1 MRLISPQLLA
11 LSSLLLGLTGC
22 GSDSKTEPEPIAAT
36 QQISG
41 VAVDGYLAMAKACI
55 DINNNFQCDGDS
67 EYQVLTDQDGR
78 FEIVAP
84 EGLDVK
90 APLLVTTSAGITID
104 SDHPGQTIS
113 QAYYLLSDYKKPE
126 VVSPLTTLVYAKTHT
141 LGDSAQAEKI
151 LMQQLG
157 LSDVSMLY
165 TDFVA
170 AKNDTS
176 LTAEQRL
183 EHSRLHL
190 FSQVVTD
197 IIAQG
202 LAQSATNTSD
212 EEKSQV
218 AKLFT
223 DKLADLPV
231 EHVSEQ
237 VNEAI
242 NTGEESSTLAEVFL
256 QSTPSLIVS
265 KSEIDSGIITP
276 VIIPGPVTP
285 GPVTPDPV
293 TPDPVTPDPVTPDP
307 VTPDP
312 VTPDPVTP
320 PAIIN
325 PIAPINAVIDDAANT
340 FGWSLVTGYSQLSDY
355 QYSNDNGTNWQ
366 DVSAN
371 PQLLANQYY
380 PVGTVQVRIKADST
394 ISRNAGAI
402 LASNTAYLLVP
413 SAPSNGVVTNGGLS
427 GSSSFAFDL
436 VTGFSQLSHYQYSTN
451 SGQTWL
457 AVSAKPIVLA
467 EKIYA
472 INQVQVRV
480 SSNLAAGNLAGF
492 ALSNQEEFI
501 SELAPAPKAV
511 LIKYLYKNNGIRWE
525 MLGAY
530 REASHYEYTNDK
542 GITWQPVVSNTQ
554 HIGHKAYDRADVGIR
569 VKELANGQGAAAGE
583 ISWVADS
590 TATDIFKELA
600 YTWLNESREA
610 EKLSLYGSWDKSDS
624 SCLIDH
630 NATTPTYWLK
640 VTSVKTAQFDQKFD
654 EAIANSPCGIS
665 GWQWLTPDELIL
677 MSQAATH
684 TELADFSDNGNYGK
698 KYLTKNNSNDVV
710 AIRGGALVS
719 NPPSYKSE
727 NMLLRWQYPGASQA
741 ITKINALVT
750 KLQTEVSN
758 NSSDYDTARLDTDAL
773 LASYTSA
780 SSVANYLAVNN
791 NLVASQTS
799 LNTGALLVNTQ
810 LVTSTNDFNSL
821 SFLANFVSQDVLAST
836 AEKQAAQTA
845 VTLATTDLATQ
856 KNHDEQLISLQQQLS
871 QLEQTLINIDAAL
884 VSKADLDN
892 STTALTTAHTS
903 YPAAINALGGAE
915 QYTLAMQAATTW
927 YQINGQFTLA
937 TEQLTH
943 YQSLLDAL
951 PLDMHID
958 ALAEL
963 TLTQTDLDTA
973 VLPFSVA
980 GFISDQQTIKQAFE
994 TAYQAGFVTA
1004 VADAMVGTHFAKLD
1018 LAGHYMP
1025 TTATFQQG
1033 WRCVADLR
1041 HEGKSRIWS
1050 LMEKGTTGSVDNVAY
1065 ADSSGRNLTQVGGL
1079 QALYNSQAIC
1089 GFDDWTIP
1097 TPNLLESLATVDYTS
1112 SKKTIDGTVFP
1123 HHQGATSE
1131 YYYYWSNQSASS
1143 NTKHVG
1149 YEYHGDESGYNNKR
1163 SISNDGEEDYL
1174 TFGRLYRQLQQQLLN
1189 NDGNVV
1195 TDIADAYCAKDQSG
1209 LIWQLPKTDDVD
1221 SRYQTVAKLTG
1232 FNDDGTIESDNIAN
1246 ELNTSASPLCGKTN
1260 WQLPTLAQLQG
1271 LYNQPLNLDYFQHW
1285 IVNSDGYNDQ
1295 DYYLSSDIGI
1305 YSRNRCLSLDGSEN
1319 SSGCSRKNYNGA
1331 PPYQYTYMMI
1341 SEPSKAAPAAPT
1353 NGVVVDSADDN
1364 SFGWD
1369 YVSGFAIPSDYQYSV
1384 DGGILWRD
1392 VSSNPQALNDA
1403 NIALGDMQIRLKAQ
1417 PTEYLPAGQVLL
1429 AQQEYISQGGCLGY
1443 QENGLCYS
1451 YVAQELDHDGAQAY
1465 CQAENSSLVSKETPV
1480 SWSALA
1486 QSFNL
1491 DYSQK
1496 YWLKEIDP
1504 RYSTD
1509 AFYFHY
1515 SADWAVAPYS
1525 RRRSNSYAFVCVELG
1540 QTPAA
1545 PTNGVV
1551 VDSADVNTFAWDLV
1565 TGYNVAT
1572 DYEYSINA
1580 GTIWAD
1586 VSANP
1591 QSLRDFNIAQGAM
1604 QVRVKAQPA
1613 LYIQAGEVLSASQ
1626 AYTSLITCTG
1636 FEDNGLCYTLVT
1648 DGKTHDDAIS
1658 HCQNLGAALISKDAS
1673 INWTAMEAGLSMDRS
1688 SFYWLQEKYAP
1699 SPSYAYSIRISS
1711 GVWDVDNALKYISTN
1726 QAFICVQ

>member
-67 EYQVLTDQDGR
+67 EYQVLTAQDGR

-113 QAYYLLSDYKKPE
+113 QAYYLLSDYKKPA
-126 VVSPLTTLVYAKTHT
+126 VVSPLTTLVYAKTQT

-157 LSDVSMLY
+157 LADVSMLY

-265 KSEIDSGIITP
+265 KSEVDSGEITP
-276 VIIPGPVTP
+276 VIIPGPVTSGPVTP
-285 GPVTPDPV
+285 GPVTPDPVTPDPVTPDPVTPDPV

-380 PVGTVQVRIKADST
+380 PAGTVQVRIKADST

-451 SGQTWL
+451 SGQNWQ

-467 EKIYA
+467 EKTYA

-501 SELAPAPKAV
+501 PELAPAPKAV

-871 QLEQTLINIDAAL
+871 QLEQTLMNIDAAL

-1089 GFDDWTIP
+1089 GFSDWTIP
-1097 TPNLLESLATVDYTS
+1097 TMDLLKSLATVDYTS
-1112 SKKTIDGTVFP
+1112 RKKTIDGTVFP
-1123 HHQGATSE
+1123 NHQGGNTE
-1131 YYYYWSNQSASS
+1131 QYYYWSNQSASS
-1143 NTKHVG
+1143 NTSHVG
-1149 YEYHGDESGYNNKR
+1149 YKYHGPLSAYNNQR
-1163 SISNDGEEDYL
+1163 TISNDLNGYGDDNYL
-1174 TFGRLYRQLQQQLLN
+1174 TFARLYRQKQQQLLD

-1209 LIWQLPKTDDVD
+1209 LIWQLPNTYDVS

-1232 FNDDGTIESDNIAN
+1232 FNEDGSVAADSIAN
-1246 ELNTSASPLCGKTN
+1246 ALNTSASPLCGKTN

-1271 LYNQPLNLDYFQHW
+1271 LFDNPLDHNYFQYW
-1285 IVNSDGYNDQ
+1285 TVSSDESNDL
-1295 DYYLSSDIGI
+1295 DNYLSRDIGL
-1305 YSRNRCLSLDGSEN
+1305 YSRNRCLSLDGTEN
-1319 SSGCSRKNYNGA
+1319 GYGCSRKSYNGA

-1341 SEPSKAAPAAPT
+1341 SEPTKPVPAAPT
-1353 NGVVVDSADDN
+1353 NGVVVDTADDN

-1369 YVSGFAIPSDYQYSV
+1369 YVSGFAIPSNYQYTV
-1384 DGGILWRD
+1384 DGA
-1392 VSSNPQALNDA
+1392 VN
-1403 NIALGDMQIRLKAQ
+1403 
-1417 PTEYLPAGQVLL
+1417 
-1429 AQQEYISQGGCLGY
+1429 
-1443 QENGLCYS
+1443 
-1451 YVAQELDHDGAQAY
+1451 
-1465 CQAENSSLVSKETPV
+1465 
-1480 SWSALA
+1480 
-1486 QSFNL
+1486 
-1491 DYSQK
+1491 
-1496 YWLKEIDP
+1496 WL
-1504 RYSTD
+1504 
-1509 AFYFHY
+1509 
-1515 SADWAVAPYS
+1515 
-1525 RRRSNSYAFVCVELG
+1525 
-1540 QTPAA
+1540 
-1545 PTNGVV
+1545 
-1551 VDSADVNTFAWDLV
+1551 
-1565 TGYNVAT
+1565 
-1572 DYEYSINA
+1572 
-1580 GTIWAD
+1580 D

-1591 QSLRDFNIAQGAM
+1591 QPLSDRNITAGDV
-1604 QVRVKAQPA
+1604 QVRIKAQP
-1613 LYIQAGEVLSASQ
+1613 LQYLPVGNVLASVIDF
-1626 AYTSLITCTG
+1626 TSLKTCTG
-1636 FEDNGLCYTLVT
+1636 YEVAGECYTLSAT
-1648 DGKTHDDAIS
+1648 SKNHDDAIAS
-1658 HCQNLGAALISKDAS
+1658 CQADGGELLSKDSAIDKAEMAS
-1673 INWTAMEAGLSMDRS
+1673 ELSLNTS
-1688 SFYWLQEKYAP
+1688 SRYWLKETYN
-1699 SPSYAYSIRISS
+1699 SSDSYSLVHNYSGWGPDAYYQSK
-1711 GVWDVDNALKYISTN
+1711 NKSTE
-1726 QAFICVQ
+1726 QPFICVQ

>member
-126 VVSPLTTLVYAKTHT
+126 VVSPLTTLVYAKTQT

-285 GPVTPDPV
+285 GPVTPGPVTPGPVTPDPVTPDPV

-380 PVGTVQVRIKADST
+380 PAGTVQVRIKADST

-480 SSNLAAGNLAGF
+480 SSNLGAGNLAGF

-501 SELAPAPKAV
+501 SDLAPAPKAV

-530 REASHYEYTNDK
+530 REASHYEFTNDK

-665 GWQWLTPDELIL
+665 AWQWLTPDELII
-677 MSQAATH
+677 MSQAATD

-871 QLEQTLINIDAAL
+871 QLEQTLMNIDAAL

-994 TAYQAGFVTA
+994 AAYQAGFVTA

-1025 TTATFQQG
+1025 TSATFQQG

-1089 GFDDWTIP
+1089 GFSDWTIP

-1131 YYYYWSNQSASS
+1131 DYYYWSNQSASS

-1149 YEYHGDESGYNNKR
+1149 YEYHGDESGNYNEL
-1163 SISNDGEEDYL
+1163 SISNDLSGYGEEDYL
-1174 TFGRLYRQLQQQLLN
+1174 TFGRLYRQEQQQLLD

-1195 TDIADAYCAKDQSG
+1195 IDIADAYCAKDQSG

-1246 ELNTSASPLCGKTN
+1246 GLNTSASPLCGKIN

-1271 LYNQPLNLDYFQHW
+1271 LYNQPLNLGYFQHW
-1285 IVNSDGYNDQ
+1285 IVNSDE
-1295 DYYLSSDIGI
+1295 YYDKDHYLARD
-1305 YSRNRCLSLDGSEN
+1305 LN
-1319 SSGCSRKNYNGA
+1319 SSSYNLCFSISGSDASCRRKNYNGA

-1341 SEPSKAAPAAPT
+1341 SEPTKPVPAAPT
-1353 NGVVVDSADDN
+1353 NGVVVDTADDN

-1369 YVSGFAIPSDYQYSV
+1369 NVSGFTNPSDYQYT
-1384 DGGILWRD
+1384 I
-1392 VSSNPQALNDA
+1392 
-1403 NIALGDMQIRLKAQ
+1403 
-1417 PTEYLPAGQVLL
+1417 
-1429 AQQEYISQGGCLGY
+1429 
-1443 QENGLCYS
+1443 
-1451 YVAQELDHDGAQAY
+1451 DGA
-1465 CQAENSSLVSKETPV
+1465 
-1480 SWSALA
+1480 
-1486 QSFNL
+1486 
-1491 DYSQK
+1491 
-1496 YWLKEIDP
+1496 
-1504 RYSTD
+1504 
-1509 AFYFHY
+1509 
-1515 SADWAVAPYS
+1515 
-1525 RRRSNSYAFVCVELG
+1525 
-1540 QTPAA
+1540 
-1545 PTNGVV
+1545 
-1551 VDSADVNTFAWDLV
+1551 VNWV
-1565 TGYNVAT
+1565 
-1572 DYEYSINA
+1572 
-1580 GTIWAD
+1580 D

-1591 QSLRDFNIAQGAM
+1591 QPLRDINITAGDV
-1604 QVRVKAQPA
+1604 QVRIKAQP
-1613 LYIQAGEVLSASQ
+1613 LQYLPVGNSLFSLSDFTSLSTCIGYQAG
-1626 AYTSLITCTG
+1626 
-1636 FEDNGLCYTLVT
+1636 GLCYELSTVEKSHTDATAHCQADGGELVT
-1648 DGKTHDDAIS
+1648 KYSTVTFNEMANYLMLDTNIK
-1658 HCQNLGAALISKDAS
+1658 
-1673 INWTAMEAGLSMDRS
+1673 
-1688 SFYWLQEKYAP
+1688 YWLKELD
-1699 SPSYAYSIRISS
+1699 SFPSYAHSLRYSSS
-1711 GVWDVDNALKYISTN
+1711 WSPDGAYTHVNTE
-1726 QAFICVQ
+1726 QQFICVQ

>member
-67 EYQVLTDQDGR
+67 EYQVLTAQDGR

-113 QAYYLLSDYKKPE
+113 QAYYLLSDYKKPA
-126 VVSPLTTLVYAKTHT
+126 VVSPLTTLVYAKTQT

-157 LSDVSMLY
+157 LADVSMLY

-265 KSEIDSGIITP
+265 KSEVDSGEITP
-276 VIIPGPVTP
+276 VIIPGPVTSGPVTP
-285 GPVTPDPV
+285 GPVTPGPV

-380 PVGTVQVRIKADST
+380 PAGTVQVRIKADST

-451 SGQTWL
+451 SGQNWQ

-467 EKIYA
+467 EKTYA

-501 SELAPAPKAV
+501 PELAPAPKAV

-871 QLEQTLINIDAAL
+871 QLEQTLMNIDAAL

-1065 ADSSGRNLTQVGGL
+1065 ADSSGRNLTQAGGL
-1079 QALYNSQAIC
+1079 QALYNSEAIC
-1089 GFDDWTIP
+1089 GFSDWSIP
-1097 TPNLLESLATVDYTS
+1097 TMDLLKSLATVDYSNSYT
-1112 SKKTIDGTVFP
+1112 TIDSSVFP
-1123 HHQGATSE
+1123 HHQGVSTG

-1143 NTKHVG
+1143 DSKHTLYQYKSDHSG
-1149 YEYHGDESGYNNKR
+1149 YGDEITLSNAVDGY
-1163 SISNDGEEDYL
+1163 GEENYL
-1174 TFGRLYRQLQQQLLN
+1174 TFARLYRQEQQQLLD

-1209 LIWQLPKTDDVD
+1209 LIWQLPKTDDVS
-1221 SRYQTVAKLTG
+1221 SRYQTVAKITG
-1232 FNDDGTIESDNIAN
+1232 LNDDGTVESNNIAN
-1246 ELNTSASPLCGKTN
+1246 ELNTAPQPLCGKTN
-1260 WQLPTLAQLQG
+1260 WQLPALAQLQE
-1271 LYNQPLNLDYFQHW
+1271 LYASPLNHDYFQHW
-1285 IVNSDGYNDQ
+1285 TVTSDDNYDKYHYLARDLNS
-1295 DYYLSSDIGI
+1295 SS
-1305 YSRNRCLSLDGSEN
+1305 NNLCLSISGSDA
-1319 SSGCSRKNYNGA
+1319 SCRRKNYNGA

-1341 SEPSKAAPAAPT
+1341 SEPTKQVPAAPT
-1353 NGVVVDSADDN
+1353 NGVVVDTADDN

-1369 YVSGFAIPSDYQYSV
+1369 NVSGFTNPSDYQYT
-1384 DGGILWRD
+1384 I
-1392 VSSNPQALNDA
+1392 
-1403 NIALGDMQIRLKAQ
+1403 
-1417 PTEYLPAGQVLL
+1417 
-1429 AQQEYISQGGCLGY
+1429 
-1443 QENGLCYS
+1443 
-1451 YVAQELDHDGAQAY
+1451 DGA
-1465 CQAENSSLVSKETPV
+1465 
-1480 SWSALA
+1480 
-1486 QSFNL
+1486 
-1491 DYSQK
+1491 
-1496 YWLKEIDP
+1496 
-1504 RYSTD
+1504 
-1509 AFYFHY
+1509 
-1515 SADWAVAPYS
+1515 
-1525 RRRSNSYAFVCVELG
+1525 
-1540 QTPAA
+1540 
-1545 PTNGVV
+1545 
-1551 VDSADVNTFAWDLV
+1551 VNWV
-1565 TGYNVAT
+1565 
-1572 DYEYSINA
+1572 
-1580 GTIWAD
+1580 D

-1591 QSLRDFNIAQGAM
+1591 QPLRDINITAGDV
-1604 QVRVKAQPA
+1604 QVRIKAQP
-1613 LYIQAGEVLSASQ
+1613 LQYLPVGNSLFSLSDFTSLSTCIGYQAG
-1626 AYTSLITCTG
+1626 
-1636 FEDNGLCYTLVT
+1636 GLCYELSTVEKSHTDATAHCQADGGELVT
-1648 DGKTHDDAIS
+1648 KYSTVTF
-1658 HCQNLGAALISKDAS
+1658 NEMAS
-1673 INWTAMEAGLSMDRS
+1673 YLMLDTNIK
-1688 SFYWLQEKYAP
+1688 YWLKELD
-1699 SPSYAYSIRISS
+1699 SFPSYAHSLRYSSS
-1711 GVWDVDNALKYISTN
+1711 WSPDGAYTHVNTE
-1726 QAFICVQ
+1726 QQFICVQ

>member
-1 MRLISPQLLA
+1 MRLISPQLLT

-67 EYQVLTDQDGR
+67 EYQVLTDQDGH
-78 FEIVAP
+78 FEIVTP
-84 EGLDVK
+84 GGLDVK

-113 QAYYLLSDYKKPE
+113 QAFYLLGDYKKPA
-126 VVSPLTTLVYAKTHT
+126 VVSPLTTLIYAKTQT
-141 LGDSAQAEKI
+141 LGDSVQAEKI

-157 LSDVSMLY
+157 LSNVSMLY

-223 DKLADLPV
+223 DKLANLPV

-242 NTGEESSTLAEVFL
+242 STGEESSTLAEVFL

-265 KSEIDSGIITP
+265 KSEIDNGEITP
-276 VIIPGPVTP
+276 VIIL

-293 TPDPVTPDPVTPDP
+293 TPDPVTPGPVTPDPVTPGPVTPDP

-355 QYSNDNGTNWQ
+355 QYSNDNGTNWH
-366 DVSAN
+366 DVNAN
-371 PQLLANQYY
+371 PQLLTNQYY
-380 PVGTVQVRIKADST
+380 PTGTVQVRVKSDST
-394 ISRNAGAI
+394 IARNAGAI
-402 LASNTAYLLVP
+402 LASNSTYFLVP

-436 VTGFSQLSHYQYSTN
+436 VTGFSQLSNYQYSTN

-480 SSNLAAGNLAGF
+480 SSNLGAGNLAGF

-501 SELAPAPKAV
+501 SDLAPAPKAV

-530 REASHYEYTNDK
+530 REASHYEFTNDK

-665 GWQWLTPDELIL
+665 AWQWLTPDELII
-677 MSQAATH
+677 MSQAATD

-719 NPPSYKSE
+719 NPASYQSE

-741 ITKINALVT
+741 LNKINALVT
-750 KLQTEVSN
+750 KLQTEVTN
-758 NSSDYDTARLDTDAL
+758 NTSDYDTARLDTDAL

-780 SSVANYLAVNN
+780 TSVANYLAVNN

-799 LNTGALLVNTQ
+799 LNTGALLVNAQ
-810 LVTSTNDFNSL
+810 LITSTNDLNNL

-871 QLEQTLINIDAAL
+871 QLEQTLMNIDAAL

-994 TAYQAGFVTA
+994 AAYQAGFVTA

-1025 TTATFQQG
+1025 TSATFQQG

-1065 ADSSGRNLTQVGGL
+1065 ADSSGRNLTQAGGL
-1079 QALYNSQAIC
+1079 QALYNSEAIC
-1089 GFDDWTIP
+1089 GFSDWSIP
-1097 TPNLLESLATVDYTS
+1097 TMDLLKSLATVDYSNSYT
-1112 SKKTIDGTVFP
+1112 TIDSSVFP
-1123 HHQGATSE
+1123 HHQGVSTG

-1143 NTKHVG
+1143 DSKHTLYQYKSDHSG
-1149 YEYHGDESGYNNKR
+1149 YGDETTL
-1163 SISNDGEEDYL
+1163 SNAVDGFGEENYL
-1174 TFGRLYRQLQQQLLN
+1174 TFARLYRQKQQQLLD

-1209 LIWQLPKTDDVD
+1209 LIWQLPKTYDVS
-1221 SRYQTVAKLTG
+1221 SRYQTVAKITG
-1232 FNDDGTIESDNIAN
+1232 LNDDGTVESNNIAN
-1246 ELNTSASPLCGKTN
+1246 ELNIAPQPLCGKTN
-1260 WQLPTLAQLQG
+1260 WQLPTLAQLQE
-1271 LYNQPLNLDYFQHW
+1271 LYASPLNHNFFQHW
-1285 IVNSDGYNDQ
+1285 AVTSDDNYDK
-1295 DYYLSSDIGI
+1295 DHYLARD
-1305 YSRNRCLSLDGSEN
+1305 LN
-1319 SSGCSRKNYNGA
+1319 SSSYNLCLAISGSDSSCRRKNYNGA

-1341 SEPSKAAPAAPT
+1341 SEPTKPVPAAPT
-1353 NGVVVDSADDN
+1353 NGVVVDTADIN

-1369 YVSGFAIPSDYQYSV
+1369 NVSGFTNPSNYQYTV
-1384 DGGILWRD
+1384 DGA
-1392 VSSNPQALNDA
+1392 VN
-1403 NIALGDMQIRLKAQ
+1403 
-1417 PTEYLPAGQVLL
+1417 
-1429 AQQEYISQGGCLGY
+1429 
-1443 QENGLCYS
+1443 
-1451 YVAQELDHDGAQAY
+1451 
-1465 CQAENSSLVSKETPV
+1465 
-1480 SWSALA
+1480 
-1486 QSFNL
+1486 
-1491 DYSQK
+1491 
-1496 YWLKEIDP
+1496 WL
-1504 RYSTD
+1504 
-1509 AFYFHY
+1509 
-1515 SADWAVAPYS
+1515 
-1525 RRRSNSYAFVCVELG
+1525 
-1540 QTPAA
+1540 
-1545 PTNGVV
+1545 
-1551 VDSADVNTFAWDLV
+1551 
-1565 TGYNVAT
+1565 
-1572 DYEYSINA
+1572 
-1580 GTIWAD
+1580 D

-1591 QSLRDFNIAQGAM
+1591 QPLSDRNITAGDV
-1604 QVRVKAQPA
+1604 QVRIKAQP
-1613 LYIQAGEVLSASQ
+1613 LQYLPVGNVLASVIDF
-1626 AYTSLITCTG
+1626 TSLKTCASY
-1636 FEDNGLCYTLVT
+1636 EQDGLCYTLSST
-1648 DGKTHDDAIS
+1648 TKNHGDATAD
-1658 HCQNLGAALISKDAS
+1658 CQANGAELVSKDS
-1673 INWTAMEAGLSMDRS
+1673 GVVIMDLVNGLSLDS
-1688 SFYWLQEKYAP
+1688 NASYWLKETQAP
-1699 SPSYAYSIRISS
+1699 SHPNYAYSIRYDSWYTPS
-1711 GVWDVDNALKYISTN
+1711 WSVDSASKKLHTE
-1726 QAFICVQ
+1726 QPFICVQ